1 MPIPRKTVK
10 DNEKRL
16 GVWSTCDGKWN
27 KEVRLWLE
35 HSKEFSRRVQGAR
48 LSRTAGYLAY
58 HLIWLT
64 KFRYSAGIVGY
75 TWNQLKEIQS
85 W

>member
-1 MPIPRKTVK
+1 MRKGWGFGARVMGNGIK
-10 DNEKRL
+10 KSGCGLSILKSLAE
-16 GVWSTCDGKWN
+16 
-27 KEVRLWLE
+27 
-35 HSKEFSRRVQGAR
+35 EFSRRVQGAR